1 MPWIGPHTSTAC
13 GTSNTYLSTIVRHR
27 ISSPTPTTNAATRY
41 RPSADLIFG
50 GSRVVGPAPV
60 GGVVARAG
68 FWAGVRPAVVSADSG
83 GTFAVLLGEFC
94 ERTVVR
100 GEFGVVIVIV
110 PDAGDREDHCLGRRS
125 RRPHSCGRFAGLG
138 SGVGVRRAGS
148 LGRRRRRLAVDGG
161 AGFEQLGQAVLE
173 FPLFVDVLLL
183 LEPQE
188 LDPHVDEGDGEAR

>member
-125 RRPHSCGRFAGLG
+125 RRPHSCGWSAGLG
-138 SGVGVRRAGS
+138 SRGLGLGVDVHRVGS
-148 LGRRRRRLAVDGG
+148 LGRTRNLIVAGG

-173 FPLFVDVLLL
+173 LPLFVNVLLL

-188 LDPHVDEGDGEAR
+188 LHPHV